1 MPNAYVF
8 PGGVTSGADF
18 ALGWKD
24 HFLHHGYNED
34 DLEELVLKDVD
45 RPMLMKAELDE
56 SITRDIALR
65 WVQSDSPYLVI
76 YYLYSD

>member
-18 ALGWKD
+18 ASGRKD

-34 DLEELVLKDVD
+34 DLEELVLKNVD
-45 RPMLMKAELDE
+45 RPMLMRAELVE
-56 SITRDIALR
+56 SISRYIALR
-65 WVQSDSPYLVI
+65 LDLISSISY
-76 YYLYSD
+76 